1 MLEMLCSWQVR
12 RAAVVGA
19 ILLGLWVAAPVA
31 QEAGAAAAQ
40 ATPAQA
46 PRHAGGE
53 ANLVLPN
60 LGAVD
65 FHGVNGRTLLM
76 AGLVVC
82 VFGLAFGMV
91 IFTRLRN
98 LPVHK

>member
-1 MLEMLCSWQVR
+1 MLEMLCSRQVR

-19 ILLGLWVAAPVA
+19 ILLGLWVAAPAA
-31 QEAGAAAAQ
+31 QEAGAAAAQATPAQ

-91 IFTRLRN
+91 IFT
-98 LPVHK
+98 